1 MKATRAP
8 RIADSTRLLDRKKP
22 AAGRSTLLPLQ
33 RVDLVREAAER
44 LRDQIIAGE
53 FGLDGAMPPESQLG
67 LALGVSRTVIREAM
81 RTLAAQGLVE
91 LSQGRQARVRPVD
104 PQTVVDTFHT
114 YLQREDHSLLDLVE
128 VRQPLEAAIAALA
141 AERATDADIASL
153 EQSILA
159 QAAARVKKDRIEED
173 VRFHAILA
181 RSTGNPVFSLLLSTV
196 VGLMRRSLNETLTR
210 TGIERSLAGHRTVLA
225 AVRRR
230 DPDAARK
237 AMFEHLTLA
246 EHNLREKDR

>member
-1 MKATRAP
+1 MKATRGS
-8 RIADSTRLLDRKKP
+8 RTVVNTP
-22 AAGRSTLLPLQ
+22 ASGRSKRPVAQSALLPLQ
-33 RVDLVREAAER
+33 RVDLVQEAAEQ
-44 LRDQIIAGE
+44 LRAQIISGQ
-53 FGLDGAMPPESQLG
+53 FGVDGPMPPEAQLG
-67 LALGVSRTVIREAM
+67 AALGVSRTVIREAM

-91 LSQGRQARVRPVD
+91 VSQGRPARVRPVD

-141 AERATDADIASL
+141 AERATEADIESL
-153 EQSILA
+153 EQSIET
-159 QAAARVKKDRIEED
+159 QESARLKNDQIEED

-181 RSTGNPVFSLLLSTV
+181 RSTGNPVFSLLLSAV

-210 TGIERSLAGHRTVLA
+210 TGLHRSLAGHRNVLA
-225 AVRRR
+225 AIRRR

-237 AMFEHLTLA
+237 AMFNHLILA
-246 EHNLREKDR
+246 EHDLKESN